1 MSQLNQ
7 LVLAALNG
15 LDGGV
20 KVAPALSAEDQE
32 LVDDLEL
39 LENLGP
45 SLGQDSATDL
55 ELLQELSV
63 DR

>member
-1 MSQLNQ
+1 MNQ
-7 LVLAALNG
+7 LLLLAALNG

-20 KVAPALSAEDQE
+20 KLAPALSAEDQE

-39 LENLGP
+39 LESLGP
-45 SLGQDSATDL
+45 ALGQDSATDL